1 MEKRSTKIAYFVALG
16 VFIVLLVI
24 LGIQFKGKENPVF
37 VGDGAFYTTGD
48 GVFLDGIQRTVDDS
62 EGSKY
67 ALDGSY
73 YVSPEA
79 GTYFELSEDG
89 NTIVGADGTE
99 YVKSEEKSKDVNGV
113 EYTTYEEKVYSE
125 TPFAGTFWSLL
136 PPIVAIVLALISKEV
151 YSSLFLGCL
160 VGALLYTQFA
170 PWDTIVTLVGADY
183 GIISVLADSG
193 NMGIIVF
200 LVTLGIMVDL
210 MNKGGGSEAFGRWAK
225 KTVHT
230 RCGAQL
236 LTMLLGVLIFV
247 DDYFNCLTV
256 GSVMRPVTDR
266 QKVSRAKLAYLID
279 STAAPICIIAPV
291 SSWAAAVTSSV
302 PAGSGINGFT
312 MFLRT
317 IPYNYYAVMTV
328 VMSLFL
334 IFTGAEFGPMK
345 LNEDN
350 AQNGDLFTTADRPYG
365 DDVDDGSD
373 TNGHVIDLIAPVLVL
388 IAACIF
394 GMVYTGGF
402 FEGVDFIT
410 AFADCNASA
419 GLVLGSS
426 IALLFTFVFYRVR
439 SVMTFQ
445 DFAACI
451 PEGFKAMVSPM
462 LILSLAWTLSGM
474 TGLLGAKYYVAN
486 LLGSSA
492 AALQYLL
499 PFIIFLVAVFLAFAT
514 GTSWGTF
521 SILIPIVCQ
530 AFPDG
535 EMLVVSIAACL
546 SGAVCGDHCSPISD
560 TTIMASAGAHCSHV
574 NHVSTQLPYAI
585 TAAACSAVCYV
596 ITGLAQAVLGSRAS
610 LVTSLVLLVVAIV
623 LELAVLSVIRARTRA
638 KTSGDAA

>member
-1 MEKRSTKIAYFVALG
+1 MKNKNLSWAGALFVFAL
-16 VFIVLLVI
+16 LLWCTAVTP
-24 LGIQFKGKENPVF
+24 GKVADP
-37 VGDGAFYTTGD
+37 ATYTC
-48 GVFLDGIQRTVDDS
+48 
-62 EGSKY
+62 
-67 ALDGSY
+67 A
-73 YVSPEA
+73 
-79 GTYFELSEDG
+79 
-89 NTIVGADGTE
+89 
-99 YVKSEEKSKDVNGV
+99 
-113 EYTTYEEKVYSE
+113 VYS
-125 TPFAGTFWSLL
+125 TFFSLL
-136 PPIVAIVLALISKEV
+136 PPVIAIVLALNTKEV
-151 YSSLFLGCL
+151 YTSLL
-160 VGALLYTQFA
+160 VGIASGALLYA
-170 PWDTIVTLVGADY
+170 NGNLELALNTLFFNEDG
-183 GIISVLADSG
+183 GMITKLSDSG
-193 NMGIIVF
+193 NVGILAF
-200 LVTLGIMVDL
+200 LVMLGILVAL
-210 MNKGGGSEAFGRWAK
+210 MNKAGGSAAFGRWAS
-225 KTVHT
+225 THIHS
-230 RCGAQL
+230 RAGAQFATL
-236 LTMLLGVLIFV
+236 LLGVMIFV

-365 DDVDDGSD
+365 DDVDDGND

-486 LLGSSA
+486 LLGNSA

-585 TAAACSAVCYV
+585 TAAACSAVCYI